1 MQKYGGCR
9 HHRDC
14 SMDAGPCSR
23 GHLHMTRQHLAL
35 AVAADQGDWGLAF
48 LLSLVREPSINVHGE
63 AAAVSCCSPADVRPV
78 GSSLMGGDI
87 DCLLE
92 GDGSCHETK
101 TKASIQELR
110 FPEEKAEIPRALP
123 L

>member
-92 GDGSCHETK
+92 GDAQTTQNPLNENPLNLDPLIKGK
-101 TKASIQELR
+101 TL
-110 FPEEKAEIPRALP
+110 
-123 L
+123 